1 MFSWIGL
8 LEASV
13 TGGLCIVLCA
23 FVSMLCKERY
33 RARYKKILWLLIAL
47 RLCIPVSMSFFPQPF
62 TIQLP
67 VYVPG
72 ERESGQGIKN
82 DSNTNVSEGLD
93 GVIIDSGIPDAAETG
108 KILNS
113 SALDIIGNNADNST
127 PDIIGN
133 NTGSSASEVTGN
145 STVNNML
152 HQADLGDILVGIWA
166 CGSLIVLLYYFIG
179 HLMFHRCMMQRS
191 EVCREENILRAV
203 SEIAAQL
210 KLKRVPQIRIA
221 NRMETGPFS
230 IGFFHNKIVLPDADY
245 EEKDLQYVIRHELV
259 HCAGR
264 DAQLKV
270 IFVLANIIHWFNPL
284 VWLMKTLADQ
294 DIELACDEKVLAA
307 STKDERKEYSE
318 VIMSYITAEVPGK
331 SVIFTGYA
339 HDFKFLKKRFSGI
352 FNTHKKSGKFIG
364 CLLVVLLILVSG
376 MIGFET
382 GQTVYARGNG
392 EMDSDEESRGDSVPG
407 LTGYGDFSNT
417 GSFQR
422 FLNDFFNGESY
433 SSTDPDEYF
442 QFEGFRGKSALSI
455 FPETIEDAE
464 VIDYLYRYMD
474 TLFDP
479 TAEIYLECRYDEETY
494 QTEIARLEG
503 IYAEHKGEIQ
513 TILYDT
519 ESFAYPAYVTI
530 NGNDHCYEYALLLGD
545 GRIAYIHMEFIKEE
559 EIAFPADYLPKAYEE
574 EDQGYSMYIFYQK
587 DGSGYIVTSSDFR
600 YR

>member
-1 MFSWIGL
+1 MGL

-13 TGGLCIVLCA
+13 TGGICIALCA

-47 RLCIPVSMSFFPQPF
+47 RLCVPVSMSFFPQLF

-72 ERESGQGIKN
+72 ERGSGQGTEN
-82 DSNTNVSEGLD
+82 
-93 GVIIDSGIPDAAETG
+93 
-108 KILNS
+108 NS
-113 SALDIIGNNADNST
+113 TTLDIIGNNTNSSAS
-127 PDIIGN
+127 DIIGN
-133 NTGSSASEVTGN
+133 NIDSSALEATGN
-145 STVNNML
+145 SIAISAAVANAENNTENSTINSTANNIVHPVNS
-152 HQADLGDILVGIWA
+152 GDILVGIWA